1 MTLSWTNIQVRLVGL
16 RAWSDNPRLSTKKQA
31 ERLLKSFDEFGQVQ
45 TIAVSPDLDV
55 YDGHQRLS
63 ALLTI
68 HGKDYVVD
76 ARQSSRALT
85 DEERRKLVIY
95 LHSGAVGSW
104 DWDALSGWNAQEV
117 IGWGMDDAVLKDW
130 KRDVTALTEM
140 IGAEQEFPEF
150 KEYGEDIAD
159 GIQVCKC
166 PTCGHE
172 HAAPK

>member
-1 MTLSWTNIQVRLVGL
+1 
-16 RAWSDNPRLSTKKQA
+16 
-31 ERLLKSFDEFGQVQ
+31 VQ

>member
-1 MTLSWTNIQVRLVGL
+1 
-16 RAWSDNPRLSTKKQA
+16 
-31 ERLLKSFDEFGQVQ
+31 
-45 TIAVSPDLDV
+45 
-55 YDGHQRLS
+55 
-63 ALLTI
+63 
-68 HGKDYVVD
+68 
-76 ARQSSRALT
+76 
-85 DEERRKLVIY
+85 
-95 LHSGAVGSW
+95 
-104 DWDALSGWNAQEV
+104 
-117 IGWGMDDAVLKDW
+117 VLKDW